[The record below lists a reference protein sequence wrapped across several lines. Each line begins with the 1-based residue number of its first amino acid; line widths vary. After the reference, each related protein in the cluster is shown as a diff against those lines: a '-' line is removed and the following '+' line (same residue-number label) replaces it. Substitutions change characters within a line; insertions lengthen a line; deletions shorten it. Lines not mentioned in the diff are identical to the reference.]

1 MLKDG
6 PDNSGSSGHDEDHT
20 TTTSAASS
28 GTPTPTGSQPI
39 GLSGS
44 PKRISSGDIAGI
56 VLAGVTLLIL
66 LTAIAFYLR
75 RKSREKSRHQVDLLA
90 GSSSGMTE
98 VSNGGGYPFI
108 SGLLR
113 GNPVNHDRKV
123 AEASTIGHSQKSDMT
138 NTSSSSSEPEMGNVD
153 HMPTSPV
160 SLGPLTSITNGYYG
174 RGTRETLSYHA
185 SSISEDATT
194 TGLSGSDS
202 KVPNAEVLNNTRDL
216 RSDMGNSPMP
226 MRSDNSP
233 PPPYPD

>member
-1 MLKDG
+1 MKLLFRLLLTH
-6 PDNSGSSGHDEDHT
+6 S
-20 TTTSAASS
+20 
-28 GTPTPTGSQPI
+28 
-39 GLSGS
+39 LSG
-44 PKRISSGDIAGI
+44 ISSGDIAGI

-75 RKSREKSRHQVDLLA
+75 NKSRKKSRDRVDLLA

-98 VSNGGGYPFI
+98 VSSGGGYPFI

-113 GNPVNHDRKV
+113 GNLVNHDRKV
-123 AEASTIGHSQKSDMT
+123 AEASTIGHPQKSDMT
-138 NTSSSSSEPEMGNVD
+138 NTSSSEPEMG

-160 SLGPLTSITNGYYG
+160 SLGPLSSITHGYYG
-174 RGTRETLSYHA
+174 QGTRETPSYHA

-194 TGLSGSDS
+194 TALSGSDS
-202 KVPNAEVLNNTRDL
+202 KVPNGEILNNTREH
-216 RSDMGNSPMP
+216 RSDLGNSRESRYLSTDLFSTPSDSGTVYAAMP